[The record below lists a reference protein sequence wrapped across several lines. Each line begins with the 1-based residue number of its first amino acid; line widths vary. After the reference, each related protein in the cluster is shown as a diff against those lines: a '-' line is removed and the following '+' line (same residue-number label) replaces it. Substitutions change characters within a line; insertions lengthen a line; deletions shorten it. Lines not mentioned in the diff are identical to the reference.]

1 VVSSWRRWQ
10 RHRQGPFIFIRTFFR
25 DTNLGNK
32 TNVPNIRLQHR
43 HRVLVDELAMIRAN
57 NAARDYELHPG
68 VVPSSETVA
77 ARAMAKHT

>member
-1 VVSSWRRWQ
+1 
-10 RHRQGPFIFIRTFFR
+10 
-25 DTNLGNK
+25 
-32 TNVPNIRLQHR
+32 VPNIRLQHR